1 MSDYVDS
8 LCELRLPVLSVD
20 SILLFT
26 CRETGITTC
35 TSLLNSKA
43 PPEIR
48 YITQLDVE
56 WEIINISERGNTE
69 FKSDFGVCLC
79 CVSFS
84 YCYCC
89 FFSQNLLII

>member
-26 CRETGITTC
+26 CRETGITTY

-43 PPEIR
+43 ILEIR
-48 YITQLDVE
+48 LITQLDVE
-56 WEIINISERGNTE
+56 WETVNISEKETHKVRVIFWCLPLLLE
-69 FKSDFGVCLC
+69 F
-79 CVSFS
+79 
-84 YCYCC
+84 
-89 FFSQNLLII
+89 

>member
-8 LCELRLPVLSVD
+8 LCKLRLPVLSVD

-26 CRETGITTC
+26 CRETGITTY

-56 WEIINISERGNTE
+56 WEIINISERETHRVRVRFWCLPLLCE
-69 FKSDFGVCLC
+69 FQLLLLL
-79 CVSFS
+79 
-84 YCYCC
+84 
-89 FFSQNLLII
+89 FFLSKPFRK